1 MPLLV
6 LPNAYGDAATNMAVD
21 ASLLHS
27 TPKDIAVF
35 RHYAWMEPAITFGYT
50 QQWAEV
56 SALFPD
62 DIRLCR
68 RLTGGGIVDHRNDW
82 TYALVIQTSLPAA
95 RTRANALYE
104 QIHGSLAHAL
114 KRQDIQTQLAP
125 CPRQC
130 GEPVTSRGADQ
141 CFVQPVANDVLD
153 LRGNKIAGAAM
164 KRAREGLLIQ
174 GSIDRATLPSDF
186 DFQHF
191 AEAFVNE
198 LSAGLDLPV
207 GQSDDIRSLFDGP
220 LIQKERE
227 RFKSDAWT
235 QKR

>member
-21 ASLLHS
+21 ASLLYS
-27 TPKDIAVF
+27 TPEDIAVF

-50 QQWAEV
+50 QKWAEV

-82 TYALVIQTSLPAA
+82 TYALIIQTSLPAA
-95 RTRANALYE
+95 RNRAHILYE
-104 QIHGSLAHAL
+104 QIHGTLAHAL
-114 KRQDIQTQLAP
+114 ERQDVRTRLAP

-130 GEPVTSRGADQ
+130 GAPVTSHGADQ
-141 CFVQPVANDVLD
+141 CFVQPVTNDVLD
-153 LRGNKIAGAAM
+153 LSGNKIAGAAM

-174 GSIDRATLPSDF
+174 GSIDRATLPSAF

-198 LSAGLDLPV
+198 LSSALDIPV
-207 GQSDDIRSLFDGP
+207 GHSDDIRSLFDGP
-220 LIQKERE
+220 RIQKERE
-227 RFKSDAWT
+227 RFKSDEWT
-235 QKR
+235 HKR